1 MKTNTFLGGLLA
13 GAVLGIAGGL
23 LLATSTSGETKD
35 KLVKGAK
42 KIAGSLGDTV
52 NDTIDEL
59 KGQYNEGIEQVAE
72 KGKETIRRYSEK
84 GKF

>member
-1 MKTNTFLGGLLA
+1 M
-13 GAVLGIAGGL
+13 
-23 LLATSTSGETKD
+23 
-35 KLVKGAK
+35 VKGAK